1 MVRSIRPVCLAAA
14 LILVLS
20 ATACSAAS
28 RSSSPTLSNPNSATN
43 HGRATDGPTDGFSP
57 EVRAADDPQSTFAL
71 DVDTASYS
79 YSASQITNGQW
90 PGKGTVRPEEFINAF
105 DQGYRGP
112 TGNGFSVSTDGARM
126 PESFSTNGSGD
137 LRLLRIGLRTRS
149 QDNAERRDV
158 ALTFVIDTSGSM
170 GDAGKLD
177 LVKSALHALVDQLRP
192 DDSVAIV
199 TFNNHTDVVRP
210 MTSVSHRSDLH
221 HAIDGLQAG
230 GSTDLEAGLVAGYD
244 VARQGFRAGATNRVV
259 ILSDGLA
266 NTGNTSSDRILTEVR
281 EQADKQI
288 TLLGVGVGHDY
299 GDALMESLADHGDG
313 FVIYVSDP
321 TQARQ
326 VFIDQLPATNAL
338 RALDAKAQVTFDPK
352 TVDRYRLIGYD
363 DRAVADSS
371 FRDDRV
377 DGGEVL
383 AGHTVTALY
392 TVRLVPG
399 ADGPVASA
407 RVRWL
412 DPADRSAHEAVASV
426 DTAELAGS
434 FTSASPYL
442 QTCYAAAFFAE
453 VLRNSP
459 YGQQVHLSDLAGI
472 ATTAGDRIH
481 DRQITDLAGI
491 IRRADGL
498 RQ

>member
-1 MVRSIRPVCLAAA
+1 MARSIRPLTLAAA

-20 ATACSAAS
+20 VAACSASGRTSAPS
-28 RSSSPTLSNPNSATN
+28 LSNPNSRPQ
-43 HGRATDGPTDGFSP
+43 HGTATDGPRDGFAP
-57 EVRAADDPQSTFAL
+57 EVRTADDPQSTFAL

-79 YSASQITNGQW
+79 YSAAQITSGQL
-90 PGKGTVRPEEFINAF
+90 PAAGVVRQEEFINAF
-105 DQGYRGP
+105 PQDYRPP
-112 TGNGFSVSTDGARM
+112 TGNGFSVTVDGTRM

-137 LRLLRIGLRTRS
+137 IRLLRIGLQTRAS
-149 QDNAERRDV
+149 DNAERRDV

-170 GDAGKLD
+170 GDPGKLD
-177 LVKSALHALVDQLRP
+177 LVKGALHALVDQLRP
-192 DDSVAIV
+192 ADSVAIV
-199 TFNNHTDVVRP
+199 TFNDRAEVVQT
-210 MTSVSHRSDLH
+210 MTSVSHGTELH
-221 HAIDGLQAG
+221 RAIDRLAAD
-230 GSTDLEAGLVAGYD
+230 GSTNLEAGLVAGYD

-266 NTGNTSSDRILTEVR
+266 NTGDTSSDQILAEVR

-326 VFIDQLPATNAL
+326 VFIDQLPATDAI
-338 RALDAKAQVTFDPK
+338 RALDAKAQVTFDPR
-352 TVDRYRLIGYD
+352 TVVSYRLIGYD

-371 FRDDRV
+371 FRDDHV
-377 DGGEVL
+377 DGGEVV

-392 TVRLVPG
+392 AVRLVPD
-399 ADGPVASA
+399 ATGPVATA

-412 DPADRSAHEAVASV
+412 DPAERSPDEAARSI
-426 DTAELAGS
+426 DTADLAGQ
-434 FTSASPYL
+434 FTGASPYL
-442 QTCYAAAFFAE
+442 QTGYAAGYFAE
-453 VLRNSP
+453 VLRGSP
-459 YGQQVHLSDLAGI
+459 YGQQVRLGDLADI
-472 ATTAGDRIH
+472 AARAADRTH
-481 DRQITDLAGI
+481 NNQITDLAGL

-498 RQ
+498 RR